1 MILKNSEE
9 KRSTLWRTVMA
20 VSSVLI
26 IIIAA
31 FFIIKL
37 FTANPLE
44 GKWVS
49 EDSGA
54 AMEVQSGGTLVIT
67 GSESAGEQQS
77 ITLGYSVN
85 TETKTFVV
93 QMNEEEVPAEDGDT
107 EAAEAGEDLYHLAD
121 SLTGTYEYSI
131 EQNRLT
137 LTELEYGEQM
147 VFVKE

>member
-9 KRSTLWRTVMA
+9 KRSTLWRTVMT

-54 AMEVQSGGTLVIT
+54 MMEVQSGGKLVIT
-67 GSESAGEQQS
+67 GTESAGEQQS
-77 ITLGYSVN
+77 ITMGYSVN
-85 TETKTFVV
+85 TETKTFVI
-93 QMNEEEVPAEDGDT
+93 QMDEEEVSAENGDT
-107 EAAEAGEDLYHLAD
+107 EATETAEDLYILAD
-121 SLTGTYEYSI
+121 SMTGTYEYSI
-131 EQNRLT
+131 EQNSLT
-137 LTELEYGEQM
+137 LTEMEYGEQM
-147 VFVKE
+147 VFVKK

>member
-93 QMNEEEVPAEDGDT
+93 QMNEEEVPAEDG
-107 EAAEAGEDLYHLAD
+107 EDLYHLAD